1 MLLIPVTKWQIRVLH
16 PTKPTRPFSPAGKIL
31 RCIANTSQ
39 IHCTANFD
47 QCPFRSTVPAA
58 RAPRKC
64 KDSHRRIQGQDIR
77 ERTKR
82 EGNEIDVVASR
93 SFVRTVARR
102 SSLAGNTPLFPC
114 LHDVPT
120 VFSIAVVAANG
131 GRPGNTELPFNLV
144 KSSKSFPQASGR
156 KVLALSD
163 FMES

>member
-1 MLLIPVTKWQIRVLH
+1 MTNARSPLDEAHT
-16 PTKPTRPFSPAGKIL
+16 TFFTRWKNSPMH
-31 RCIANTSQ
+31 RQYVANTWQ
-39 IHCTANFD
+39 MHCTANFD
-47 QCPFRSTVPAA
+47 QCSFRSTVPAA
-58 RAPRKC
+58 RAPRIC
-64 KDSHRRIQGQDIR
+64 KDSHRRIQRQDIR

-93 SFVRTVARR
+93 SFVRIVVARR
-102 SSLAGNTPLFPC
+102 SSLARNTPLFPC

-120 VFSIAVVAANG
+120 AFSIAVVAANG

-163 FMES
+163 FTES